1 MFLGLDVRS
10 ELPFLRQQAESLMS
24 DRILVTRASGDVW
37 DEDTGQYIPGT
48 ETVYEGIGRLRD
60 TSSRGRRV
68 DDAAADTTVMSLT
81 LSVPI
86 GTPAEVGDVAEVVES
101 ATNAALVGN
110 RYRLMEPTDS
120 SYATAA
126 RFIIERYST
135 GG

>member
-60 TSSRGRRV
+60 TSARGRRV
-68 DDAAADTTVMSLT
+68 DDAAADTTVMSLM
-81 LSVPI
+81 LSVPV
-86 GTPAEVGDVAEVVES
+86 GVPAEIGDVAEVVGS

-110 RYRLMEPTDS
+110 LYRLMEPADS
-120 SYATAA
+120 SHATAA
-126 RFIIERYST
+126 RFIVERYST